1 MSSLCAMCKQ
11 ELANTI
17 VFRKK
22 RNKNK
27 ATIIKFIKPE
37 GSYLHCLE
45 DLVKGQIVLTPTNR
59 KAKVLK
65 LREANTAHR
74 KVDRKDKF
82 ARVLLQYLDEEDDL
96 LECGN
101 GVEYGINRVT
111 LQPHLL
117 RII

>member
-1 MSSLCAMCKQ
+1 MSSLCVMCKQ

-17 VFRKK
+17 VFKK

-37 GSYLHCLE
+37 GTYVHCLE
-45 DLVKGQIVLTPTNR
+45 DLVLGQTVFVPSNR

-65 LREANTAHR
+65 LREAGTAHR
-74 KVDRKDKF
+74 KADRKDRF

-96 LECGN
+96 LECGL

-117 RII
+117 RLI